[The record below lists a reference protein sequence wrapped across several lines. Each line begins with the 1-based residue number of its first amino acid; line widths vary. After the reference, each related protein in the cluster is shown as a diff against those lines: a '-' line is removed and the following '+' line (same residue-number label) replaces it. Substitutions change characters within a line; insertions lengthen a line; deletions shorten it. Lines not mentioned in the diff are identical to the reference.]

1 MSSNSPTCETTV
13 TWSHIAGRRCENDI
27 QNATNDVSNDRQ
39 QDQITLLQE
48 ALRCPQE
55 ITSGV
60 RVCLECGRRFHDVFR
75 LAQHLK
81 DKHRGEPLVCEEK
94 QRPVLSEFV
103 QFPPL
108 ESSSTL
114 QPKDARFLRE
124 KKTRPKRDEKK
135 VVRSRDKKVSS
146 LKKAYLR
153 EKIAQLRESWSLV
166 LSSLDENIQS
176 LERMKEEI
184 GEEKRAVV
192 IDDCVTDWD
201 ALQVAY
207 QKEQL
212 VDRNLAKLHSM
223 KDLCASRLRHIDKKR
238 AKDGNKRSMEWSM
251 PMHPKMKDEPV
262 EDVGVVEQTAQDDD
276 SPPEQPQ
283 EEEADEFYDS
293 EDSISS
299 DDSFELQWG
308 DTLQTWA
315 QNMGHMNLKHLC
327 LADDGSKHEDAKPI
341 IVRDATIDRKEE
353 QAIHDN
359 VTKKPGTVRV
369 ISTHQK
375 KVESVEDVQETE
387 RKSAEESDSPWV
399 LDLLP
404 EVFQK
409 KPTSCN
415 LCGIPSL
422 GPDEWEAHQKSDIH
436 RKKLLAMATREL
448 HIHKAITR
456 VPLTKGGYLSIN
468 SKKYTGPDA
477 NVEAYVS
484 HTITD
489 EFNQMVSQFL
499 SKLISWQERSRKMD
513 PMNAKK
519 KKRLVCGM
527 REAAKAVKQGK
538 VKALIVSPNVQPLSI
553 RVSES
558 GEEVPSYPVDSILQD
573 CETHGVPVC
582 FALTRRKMGNLL
594 GQRKNVSLFAV
605 LNISGAEDDFNALES
620 MLQNLPVK

>member
-27 QNATNDVSNDRQ
+27 QNTTNDVSNDRQ

-55 ITSGV
+55 IPSGV

-75 LAQHLK
+75 LAQHIK

-114 QPKDARFLRE
+114 QPKDAGSLRE
-124 KKTRPKRDEKK
+124 KKTRPKRDDKK
-135 VVRSRDKKVSS
+135 VGRSKDKKVSS

-153 EKIAQLRESWSLV
+153 EKSAQLRESWSLV

-192 IDDCVTDWD
+192 VDDCVMDWN

-223 KDLCASRLRHIDKKR
+223 KDLCTSRLRHINARR
-238 AKDGNKRSMEWSM
+238 AKDANRRSLEWSM
-251 PMHPKMKDEPV
+251 PMHPKIKDEPV
-262 EDVGVVEQTAQDDD
+262 EDVEHTAQDDD
-276 SPPEQPQ
+276 DPPEEPL

-315 QNMGHMNLKHLC
+315 QNMGHMNLKHLSI
-327 LADDGSKHEDAKPI
+327 ADDGSKHEDAKPI
-341 IVRDATIDRKEE
+341 IVRDDSIDRKKE

-359 VTKKPGTVRV
+359 ATKTPGTVRI

-375 KVESVEDVQETE
+375 KEESVKDVQETE
-387 RKSAEESDSPWV
+387 HKSAEESDSLCV
-399 LDLLP
+399 VDLLP
-404 EVFQK
+404 EVFQN
-409 KPTSCN
+409 KPTSCS

-422 GPDEWEAHQKSDIH
+422 GLDEWEAHQKSDEH

-448 HIHKAITR
+448 HIHKSITR
-456 VPLTKGGYLSIN
+456 VPLTKGGYLSTN
-468 SKKYTGPDA
+468 PKKYTGPDA

-484 HTITD
+484 HIITD
-489 EFNQMVSQFL
+489 ELNQKVSEFL
-499 SKLISWQERSRKMD
+499 SKLISWQERSRRMD

-538 VKALIVSPNVQPLSI
+538 VKALIVSPNVQPLSTK
-553 RVSES
+553 VSDT

-573 CETHGVPVC
+573 CDMHGVPVC

-594 GQRKNVSLFAV
+594 GQRKSVSLFAV
-605 LNISGAEDDFNALES
+605 LNISGAEDDFKALES
-620 MLQNLPVK
+620 MLQNLSVK